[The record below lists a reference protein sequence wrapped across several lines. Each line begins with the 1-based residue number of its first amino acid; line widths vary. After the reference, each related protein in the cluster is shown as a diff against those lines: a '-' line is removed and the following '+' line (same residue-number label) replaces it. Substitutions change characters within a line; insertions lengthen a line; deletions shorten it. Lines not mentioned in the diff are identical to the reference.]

1 MAIESAQCFGC
12 GGHASLSE
20 HNARHGWACP
30 HCGQSHWPSS
40 GGWAAATS
48 GPNAATV
55 TSGISPTRA
64 AAAGYSA
71 TLDLTT
77 NKGILSSPAARFAA
91 RLAIVVAAAATALI
105 ARTLLA

>member
-12 GGHASLSE
+12 GGHASLTE

-40 GGWAAATS
+40 GGWAATS
-48 GPNAATV
+48 GPKVATV

-64 AAAGYSA
+64 AAAGYST

-77 NKGILSSPAARFAA
+77 SKGMRSSAAARLAA
-91 RLAIVVAAAATALI
+91 RLAIVAAAAGAVLL